1 MKKFVM
7 KVVSLYCCPVPRFS
21 GLELVVAKDINW
33 NLDSSVSLPVAYVL
47 LLHQELIMF
56 LISV

>member
-1 MKKFVM
+1 M
-7 KVVSLYCCPVPRFS
+7 YCCPVPRFV
-21 GLELVVAKDINW
+21 GLELVVLAKDINW

>member
-1 MKKFVM
+1 M

>member
-1 MKKFVM
+1 MRKIRYEGCKFV
-7 KVVSLYCCPVPRFS
+7 
-21 GLELVVAKDINW
+21 LELVVAKDINW